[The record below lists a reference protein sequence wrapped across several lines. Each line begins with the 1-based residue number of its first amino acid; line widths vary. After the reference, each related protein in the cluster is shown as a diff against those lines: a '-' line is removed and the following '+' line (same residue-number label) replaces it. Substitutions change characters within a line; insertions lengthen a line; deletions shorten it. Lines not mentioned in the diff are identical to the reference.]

1 MMTVSVHIRGY
12 RQAMTVITKNVID
25 PVGISCVGQVF
36 FTIVII
42 SEVVSAY
49 VHHLLQ
55 VAVVVV
61 IELGILSGVC
71 GGGHVAVV
79 VIYIALAVVLHQ
91 LKVIDIY
98 RVQLVLIEHID
109 VNRAVGTGGGGV
121 SVVSHADP
129 VGELPAGYA
138 LVERRVKPFWLGSI
152 EDKRRGN
159 AEFAP
164 RLRSRSAGPAA
175 EGVDVP
181 LFSLHIDRLGKLWP
195 AGNRGVD
202 QSRLRIA
209 GRGPYSAAGRS
220 FRERPVIQ
228 LAVSCTL
235 KA

>member
-1 MMTVSVHIRGY
+1 MI
-12 RQAMTVITKNVID
+12 
-25 PVGISCVGQVF
+25 
-36 FTIVII
+36 
-42 SEVVSAY
+42 
-49 VHHLLQ
+49 
-55 VAVVVV
+55 VV

-79 VIYIALAVVLHQ
+79 VIYIAVAVVLHQ

-98 RVQLVLIEHID
+98 RVQLILIEHIK

-138 LVERRVKPFWLGSI
+138 LIKRRGKPLRRGSI
-152 EDKRRGN
+152 EDKRRAN

-164 RLRSRSAGPAA
+164 RLRSRGAGPAA
-175 EGVDVP
+175 EGVNVPFLSLDVNG
-181 LFSLHIDRLGKLWP
+181 LEKLRP

-202 QSRLRIA
+202 QSRLRMA
-209 GRGPYSAAGRS
+209 GRGPYSAAGRG

-228 LAVSCTL
+228 LAVSRTL